1 MNLAQIQRCIASAIK
16 QDPYK
21 DHIKSVSLFGSFLHG
36 NTDPDSDVDL
46 LFELDQTK
54 PFGLFELIELQDRLS
69 EKLGR
74 EVDLVEKDS
83 LDKYIKNHV
92 LAEAKLIYE
101 NQ

>member
-1 MNLAQIQRCIASAIK
+1 MKLAQIQQHVTNAIK

-21 DHIKSVSLFGSFLHG
+21 DHVKSVSLFGSFLHG
-36 NTDPDSDVDL
+36 DFKSDSDIDL

-54 PFGLFELIELQDRLS
+54 PFGLFQLIELQDRLS

-74 EVDLVEKDS
+74 EVDLIEKDS
-83 LDKYIKNHV
+83 LDQYIKNDV

-101 NQ
+101 NR